1 MTTPKSLLFFFYFD
15 IRAIYLHSR
24 LLSIKNSGQVEKES
38 KDLVFKGKLHFK
50 VSFIRTDQMIE
61 SSEY

>member
-1 MTTPKSLLFFFYFD
+1 MTTPKSLFFFCFE
-15 IRAIYLHSR
+15 IGAIYLHGR
-24 LLSIKNSGQVEKES
+24 FLCIKNSGQVEKES
-38 KDLVFKGKLHFK
+38 KEVVFKGKLHFK